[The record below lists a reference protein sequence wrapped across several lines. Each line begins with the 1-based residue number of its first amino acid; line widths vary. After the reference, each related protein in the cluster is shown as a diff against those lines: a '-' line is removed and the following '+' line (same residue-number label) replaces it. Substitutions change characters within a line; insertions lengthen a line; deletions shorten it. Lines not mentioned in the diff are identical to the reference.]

1 MMLKPINRPRRPL
14 SAITR
19 SWQLVLCGV
28 AAALVSLA
36 ASSAQTY
43 KVRAADS
50 QSLTAYLQ
58 RHRLPL
64 VGAKVL
70 SDGAG
75 HRRIVLFGFVATET
89 GKTEAGHKAMA
100 FFKNRRRPAR
110 PAPLLENRIEVRSEL
125 TRMSNPVPA
134 ADLGHESLNQ
144 VLDDLDRYGV
154 SLLPE
159 GSEPK

>member
-1 MMLKPINRPRRPL
+1 
-14 SAITR
+14 
-19 SWQLVLCGV
+19 
-28 AAALVSLA
+28 
-36 ASSAQTY
+36 
-43 KVRAADS
+43 
-50 QSLTAYLQ
+50 
-58 RHRLPL
+58 L
-64 VGAKVL
+64 VGAQVL

-89 GKTEAGHKAMA
+89 GKIAAAHKTMA
-100 FFKNRRRPAR
+100 FFKNRKRPVRRT
-110 PAPLLENRIEVRSEL
+110 LVLENRIEVRPEL
-125 TRMSNPVPA
+125 VRMSNPATA